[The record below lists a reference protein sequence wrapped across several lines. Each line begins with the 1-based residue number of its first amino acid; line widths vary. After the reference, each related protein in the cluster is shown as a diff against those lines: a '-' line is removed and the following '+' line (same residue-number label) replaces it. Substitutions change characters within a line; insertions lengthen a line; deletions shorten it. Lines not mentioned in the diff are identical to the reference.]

1 MLQTASKRSS
11 REPARAPG
19 AGARERAEALELYRA
34 LLLARRAEE
43 AIRDA
48 YGSDEMK
55 TPVHL
60 GIGQEAIPVGVCH
73 ALPPGTKTFGTYR
86 NHALF
91 LTVTRDTDR
100 FFGELFGKA
109 TGPGKGKAGSMHLA
123 APEQGLVA
131 TSAVVGTTI
140 PLAVGAALANAYRG
154 SQDFVVA
161 FFGDGAV
168 EEGVF
173 WESLNFACL
182 RRLRIVFVCEDNGLA
197 IHTPTSQRQGFR
209 SIPEALQGFA
219 CHVLSG
225 DGSDLAGVIAST
237 RQLLERMAGDPKPGV
252 LHFTYFRFLEHVGPR
267 EDFDAGYRVKPEPAE
282 LARLDPVARFE
293 ATLRA
298 QGCAQSELDAV
309 RVGVDATISR
319 SLAAGQAAPFAPAAE
334 LFEDVL
340 SDSPS
345 RAPEPPPAGSSER
358 PADDR
363 GAGAARLRLSFREA
377 INRALADEMASDPD
391 VFVFGLDVPDH
402 KRLYGSTA
410 GLVERF
416 GPARCFGTP
425 LSEEAMT
432 GVALGAAISGLR
444 PVHVH
449 IRVDFMLLAMN
460 QIANMVSNLRYLS
473 GGRLR
478 VPLVIRAV
486 IGRGWGQSAQ
496 HSKSLHS
503 IFGHFPGL
511 KVVLPSSPQDAYS
524 LLRSAIRDDNP
535 VIFLEHRWL
544 YDVEGD
550 VDVHEAIPLGA
561 SVVRR
566 AGDAL
571 TVVATSWMNVEAMKA
586 AEVLASRG
594 VELEIVDVRTVAPLD
609 AGPIVASVRKTG
621 RCLVADYDWVFCG
634 FGAEVAAVVGRE
646 CFGALRHPVERVGFV
661 HTPCPTTRPLENLF
675 YPSAVTLIR
684 AAERMLGLDET
695 DLSQESFYSHEQRF
709 KGPF

>member
-1 MLQTASKRSS
+1 MLQTASKHSS
-11 REPARAPG
+11 NK
-19 AGARERAEALELYRA
+19 RAEALQLYRT

-43 AIRDA
+43 AIRDE
-48 YGSDEMK
+48 YGSDDMK

-73 ALPPGTKTFGTYR
+73 TLPPATKTFGTYR

-91 LTVTRDTDR
+91 LAMTQDTDR
-100 FFGELFGKA
+100 FFGELFGKS

-123 APEQGLVA
+123 APEQGLIA

-154 SQDFVVA
+154 SQDFVAV

-182 RRLRIVFVCEDNGLA
+182 KRLRIVFVCEDNGLA

-209 SIPEALQGFA
+209 SIPEALRGFA
-219 CHVLSG
+219 CHVVSE
-225 DGSDLAGVIAST
+225 DGSDLLGVVAST
-237 RQLLERMAGDPKPGV
+237 RRLLERMADDPRPGM

-267 EDFDAGYRVKPEPAE
+267 EDFDAGYRARPEPAE
-282 LARLDPVARFE
+282 LVRLDPVARFE

-298 QGCAQSELDAV
+298 QGCAPSELDAI
-309 RVGVDATISR
+309 RTRVDAQISG
-319 SLAAGQAAPFAPAAE
+319 SIAAGREAPFASATE

-340 SDSPS
+340 SESPS
-345 RAPEPPPAGSSER
+345 RPPEPPARAGSM
-358 PADDR
+358 
-363 GAGAARLRLSFREA
+363 RLRLSFREA
-377 INRALADEMASDPD
+377 INRALAEEMATDPD

-402 KRLYGSTA
+402 KRLYGSTV
-410 GLVERF
+410 GLLERF

-444 PVHVH
+444 PVHIH
-449 IRVDFMLLAMN
+449 IRADFMLLAMN
-460 QIANMVSNLRYLS
+460 QIANMASNLRYMS

-496 HSKSLHS
+496 HSKSLHGV
-503 IFGHFPGL
+503 FAHFPGL

-524 LLRSAIRDDNP
+524 LLRSAIRDENP

-550 VDVHEAIPLGA
+550 VDVNEAIPLGA
-561 SVVRR
+561 SVIRR
-566 AGDAL
+566 SGDAL
-571 TVVATSWMNVEAMKA
+571 TVVAVSWMNVEAMKA
-586 AEVLASRG
+586 AEVLARRG
-594 VELEIVDVRTVAPLD
+594 VELEIVDVRTVSPLD
-609 AGPIVASVRKTG
+609 AGPIIASARKTG

-646 CFGALRHPVERVGFV
+646 GFGALRHPVERLGFA

-675 YPSAVTLIR
+675 YPSAVTIIR
-684 AAERMLGLDET
+684 TAERMLGLDET
-695 DLSQESFYSHEQRF
+695 DLRGESFYSHEQRF
-709 KGPF
+709 RGPF

>member
-1 MLQTASKRSS
+1 MLQTASRHSS
-11 REPARAPG
+11 RKPGRTPG
-19 AGARERAEALELYRA
+19 AAAGERAEALALYRT

-43 AIRDA
+43 AIRGV

-73 ALPPGTKTFGTYR
+73 ALPPGAKTFGTYR

-91 LTVTRDTDR
+91 LAATRDTDR

-154 SQDFVVA
+154 SPDAVAA

-182 RRLRIVFVCEDNGLA
+182 KRLRIVFVCEDNGLA
-197 IHTPTSQRQGFR
+197 IHTPASQRQGFR
-209 SIPEALQGFA
+209 SIPEALRGFD

-237 RQLLERMAGDPKPGV
+237 RQLLERMSRDPRPGV
-252 LHFTYFRFLEHVGPR
+252 LHFTYLRALEHVGTR
-267 EDFDAGYRVKPEPAE
+267 EDFDAGYRARPQPAE
-282 LARLDPVARFE
+282 LARRDPVARFE
-293 ATLRA
+293 ARLHA
-298 QGCAQSELDAV
+298 QGLSQPELDAV
-309 RVGVDATISR
+309 RTGVDEQISR
-319 SLAAGQAAPFAPAAE
+319 SLAAGRAAPFAPAAE

-340 SDSPS
+340 SAPPSSTRSADS
-345 RAPEPPPAGSSER
+345 RRTEAAPT
-358 PADDR
+358 
-363 GAGAARLRLSFREA
+363 RLSFREA
-377 INRALADEMASDPD
+377 INRALADEMAADPD

-402 KRLYGSTA
+402 KRIYGSTA

-416 GPARCFGTP
+416 GAARCFGTP

-432 GVALGAAISGLR
+432 GVALGAALSGLR

-449 IRVDFMLLAMN
+449 IRADFMLLAMN
-460 QIANMVSNLRYLS
+460 QIANMVSNLRYMS
-473 GGRLR
+473 GGKLR
-478 VPLVIRAV
+478 VPLVIRSV

-496 HSKSLHS
+496 HSKSLHGV
-503 IFGHFPGL
+503 FGHFPGL

-544 YDVEGD
+544 YDVEGG
-550 VDVHEAIPLGA
+550 VDVEEAIPLGVSA
-561 SVVRR
+561 VRR

-586 AEVLASRG
+586 AEVLARRG
-594 VELEIVDVRTVAPLD
+594 VALEVIDVRTAAPLD
-609 AGPIVASVRKTG
+609 AGTIVASVRKTG

-634 FGAEVAAVVGRE
+634 FGAEVAAVVSRE
-646 CFGALRHPVERVGFV
+646 CFGALAHPVERVGFA

-675 YPSAVTLIR
+675 YPSAVTIIR